1 MHSGFDRK
9 KILYIFII
17 FRFAIY
23 LGGWR
28 LMIDSS
34 VLCVTYVASIQ
45 NEASV
50 QFVII
55 NYGPLLELINYLVG
69 IDLTIKLD

>member
-1 MHSGFDRK
+1 MALTGK
-9 KILYIFII
+9 KYLTFLNII

-34 VLCVTYVASIQ
+34 VLWITYVASIQ

-55 NYGPLLELINYLVG
+55 NYGLLLELINYLVG